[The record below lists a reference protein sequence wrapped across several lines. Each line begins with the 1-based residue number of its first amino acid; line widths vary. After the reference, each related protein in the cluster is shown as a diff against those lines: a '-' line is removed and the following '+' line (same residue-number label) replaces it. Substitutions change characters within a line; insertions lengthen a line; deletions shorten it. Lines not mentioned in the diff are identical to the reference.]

1 MGKKFKYKKITG
13 HYFCI
18 ASDEWEEDGI
28 EFEYEVE
35 DCKLLPEIV
44 ELVFQEYFTDLDFI
58 CETTERRQKVRD
70 KLTKIIEEGHLIGV
84 LADKYE
90 THLTELF
97 EQEAKENFKG

>member
-1 MGKKFKYKKITG
+1 MKTYHYKKITG
-13 HYFCI
+13 HYYCNYTK
-18 ASDEWEEDGI
+18 EWEEDGI

-58 CETTERRQKVRD
+58 CDSTEKRQIIRD
-70 KLTKIIEEGHLIGV
+70 KLSKIIEEGHLIGV